1 MRFTACRCVWSRNGA
16 GMIVFTL
23 QAPRVH
29 QKLLYQVGQLQQI
42 VVAKQT
48 PSCGQDHEW
57 ICRQHSRPARWNRAQ
72 EAAAVV
78 KVNSVLTPVV
88 AVSDQLEPLASQW
101 MIWMDNLESS
111 VRTVAMRCS

>member
-1 MRFTACRCVWSRNGA
+1 
-16 GMIVFTL
+16 
-23 QAPRVH
+23 
-29 QKLLYQVGQLQQI
+29 
-42 VVAKQT
+42 
-48 PSCGQDHEW
+48 
-57 ICRQHSRPARWNRAQ
+57 
-72 EAAAVV
+72 V